1 MQGIGKR
8 FPGVIANEDVDF
20 EVLKGEIHTLLG
32 ENGAGKSTLMNILTG
47 IYRPDAGTISVKG
60 KQVQFRTPK
69 DAIAAGI
76 GMVHQHFKLVQTHTV
91 TENIVLGLGRGL
103 ASLKLKQAEEDV
115 ARLSEEYGVVVDPRA
130 LVWQLSIGEQ
140 QRIEILKALYRG
152 AEILLLDEP
161 TAVLTPQECD
171 EIFLSLRAMT
181 EKGHSIVF
189 ISHKL
194 DEVMALSDRVTVL
207 RQGKNVGT
215 VTTGDTSPQGLS
227 NMMVGREIKFSRY
240 PSSGPGEQKVLEAE
254 GIDALNDRGLPALK
268 KVSLTVS
275 AGEILGIAGV
285 AGNGQKELAQAVAG
299 LRATTGGTIRLQGK
313 DMTKAG
319 ARRFSDAG
327 VSYVP
332 ADRHGVATVGDMSVS
347 DNSVLRRYRE
357 ALFGKGPLLN
367 RKASVTYAERLIQE
381 YDISTPSH
389 DTHVRLLSG
398 GNLQKV
404 ILAREI
410 TTDHALM
417 VIMSATRGLD
427 VGATQFIR
435 DTLNEHRQAGAAIL
449 LISEDLEELLSL
461 SDRIAVMFH
470 GEIMGILPAES
481 ADIETIGLM
490 MAGQRLEEVG
500 SA

>member
-1 MQGIGKR
+1 M
-8 FPGVIANEDVDF
+8 
-20 EVLKGEIHTLLG
+20 
-32 ENGAGKSTLMNILTG
+32 
-47 IYRPDAGTISVKG
+47 
-60 KQVQFRTPK
+60 
-69 DAIAAGI
+69 
-76 GMVHQHFKLVQTHTV
+76 
-91 TENIVLGLGRGL
+91 
-103 ASLKLKQAEEDV
+103 
-115 ARLSEEYGVVVDPRA
+115 
-130 LVWQLSIGEQ
+130 
-140 QRIEILKALYRG
+140 
-152 AEILLLDEP
+152 
-161 TAVLTPQECD
+161 
-171 EIFLSLRAMT
+171 
-181 EKGHSIVF
+181 
-189 ISHKL
+189 
-194 DEVMALSDRVTVL
+194 
-207 RQGKNVGT
+207 
-215 VTTGDTSPQGLS
+215 
-227 NMMVGREIKFSRY
+227 
-240 PSSGPGEQKVLEAE
+240 
-254 GIDALNDRGLPALK
+254 
-268 KVSLTVS
+268 S

-490 MAGQRLEEVG
+490 MAGQRLEEVTSG
-500 SA
+500 